1 MNIQPIDHY
10 YSKGNYQFIVYRGS
24 ILIYQSL
31 NWGSKIDCNSHHLL
45 WLSTYL
51 VKPETVCSWRSW
63 SLSLWHSS
71 MACPELYSAS
81 DGSPLTALELCAHL
95 QYKVQNCDYHTP
107 LEYLIIS
114 MGMGL
119 FGNLILIKC
128 IAKITTEK
136 QKSDQCKY

>member
-1 MNIQPIDHY
+1 
-10 YSKGNYQFIVYRGS
+10 
-24 ILIYQSL
+24 
-31 NWGSKIDCNSHHLL
+31 
-45 WLSTYL
+45 
-51 VKPETVCSWRSW
+51 
-63 SLSLWHSS
+63 

-119 FGNLILIKC
+119 LGNLIKC